1 MPTFTLPYRLSQL
14 QDYTAYLHAMQVGA
28 CVVLQEPHRAIS
40 VGYNG
45 LPDGRKDESALKCK
59 EYKDYGIYDS
69 SNSLTA
75 KRSGNGHLII
85 ILTRYFPSKHNVE
98 CCAESNAIVSAFRYH
113 ASLTTSI
120 LYTTGQPCSKCAQM
134 IVQSGIKSVV
144 CGGKWIEN
152 MNQEDREAVDK
163 IFYWAKIADL

>member
-45 LPDGRKDESALKCK
+45 LPDGRKDESAI

-69 SNSLTA
+69 SNS
-75 KRSGNGHLII
+75 
-85 ILTRYFPSKHNVE
+85 
-98 CCAESNAIVSAFRYH
+98 
-113 ASLTTSI
+113 
-120 LYTTGQPCSKCAQM
+120 QAQW
-134 IVQSGIKSVV
+134 QQALNYYSY
-144 CGGKWIEN
+144 
-152 MNQEDREAVDK
+152 K
-163 IFYWAKIADL
+163 IFSLQT